1 MHLSSSH
8 LLIALSGCIFLQAAW
23 ALITLDTIRN
33 LTKVTDEC
41 KERVVESGGVVVD
54 AMVRGLGGIS
64 AGQVVLGGG
73 DEEVEDVSF

>member
-1 MHLSSSH
+1 M
-8 LLIALSGCIFLQAAW
+8 
-23 ALITLDTIRN
+23 TLDTIRN

-54 AMVRGLGGIS
+54 AMVRGLGGIRVG

-73 DEEVEDVSF
+73 EEEVEDVSSCHLI